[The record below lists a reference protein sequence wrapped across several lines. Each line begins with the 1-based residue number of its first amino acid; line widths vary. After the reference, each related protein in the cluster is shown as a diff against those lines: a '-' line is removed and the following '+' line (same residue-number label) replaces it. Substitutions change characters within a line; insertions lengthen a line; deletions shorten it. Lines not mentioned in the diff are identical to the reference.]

1 MRKTTLLKRFLLQK
15 RALPCPGVYD
25 ALSARMAER
34 CGFQACQI
42 SGFGI
47 SASSLGMTD
56 ASFTSLEEVV
66 RITSNIVR
74 AVNIPVMTDADT
86 GYGNAVNVWWT
97 TKRLEETGA
106 AGMNLEDQCLP
117 KRCGHMAGK
126 RIISLEEMVGKIKAA
141 VDAKADPDFV
151 INARTDAVSVF
162 GIDEAIRRGNAYLEA
177 GADMVFVESP
187 GSEEEIKRAI
197 REIRGPVSIN
207 MLEGGCTP
215 RLTFEELRELGA
227 ARVSCPMFTSLIAA
241 YALEQGLSYLKEY
254 GTSVG
259 FPNLMSFEEF
269 KEFTDTPLVRAM
281 EQKYI
286 VDEMNPEDKAIVK

>member
-1 MRKTTLLKRFLLQK
+1 MKKTTQLKQLLLSRD
-15 RALPCPGVYD
+15 ALPCPGVYD
-25 ALSARMAER
+25 ALSARMVET

-74 AVNIPVMTDADT
+74 AVSIPVMTDADT

-117 KRCGHMAGK
+117 KRCGHMEGK
-126 RIISLEEMVGKIKAA
+126 QLIALEEMVGKIKAA
-141 VDAKADPDFV
+141 VDAREDPDFV
-151 INARTDAVSVF
+151 INARTDAASVC
-162 GIDEAIRRGNAYLEA
+162 GIDEAIRRGNAYLDA

-187 GSEEEIKRAI
+187 ASVDEIKRAI
-197 REIRGPVSIN
+197 QEIHGPVSIN
-207 MLEGGCTP
+207 MLEGGRTP

-227 ARVSCPMFTSLIAA
+227 ARVSCPMLTSLISA
-241 YALEQGLSYLKEY
+241 YALKRGLTYLKEH

-259 FPNLMSFEEF
+259 FEELMPFETF
-269 KEFTDTPLVRAM
+269 KEFTDTSLVRAM
-281 EQKYI
+281 EKKYI
-286 VDEMNPEDKAIVK
+286 EEALRLLD

>member
-1 MRKTTLLKRFLLQK
+1 MTKTTQLKQLLLSRS
-15 RALPCPGVYD
+15 ALPCPGVYD
-25 ALSARMAER
+25 ALSARMAEA

-117 KRCGHMAGK
+117 KRCGHMEGK
-126 RIISLEEMVGKIKAA
+126 QLITLEEMVGKIKAA
-141 VDAKADPDFV
+141 ADAKQDPDFV
-151 INARTDAVSVF
+151 INARTDAAFVY
-162 GIDEAIRRGNAYLEA
+162 GIDEAIRRGNAYLDA

-187 GSEEEIKRAI
+187 ASVDEIKKAI
-197 REIRGPVSIN
+197 REIHGPVSIN
-207 MLEGGCTP
+207 MLEGGRTP
-215 RLTFEELRELGA
+215 QLTFEELKKLGA
-227 ARVSCPMFTSLIAA
+227 ARVSCPMLTSLAAA
-241 YALEQGLSYLKEY
+241 YALRQCLSYLKEH
-254 GTSVG
+254 GSSAG
-259 FPNLMSFEEF
+259 FSEFMPFAEF
-269 KEFTDTPLVRAM
+269 KDFTDTPLVRAM
-281 EQKYI
+281 EKKYI
-286 VDEMNPEDKAIVK
+286 EDEMKPVF

>member
-1 MRKTTLLKRFLLQK
+1 MNKTSQLKRLLQQ
-15 RALPCPGVYD
+15 RSALPCPGVYD
-25 ALSARMAER
+25 ALSARMVEA

-56 ASFTSLEEVV
+56 ASFTCLEEVV

-74 AVNIPVMTDADT
+74 AVHIPVMTDADT

-126 RIISLEEMVGKIKAA
+126 QLISLEEMAGKIKAA
-141 VDAKADPDFV
+141 VDARTDPDFV
-151 INARTDAVSVF
+151 INARTDAAAVY

-187 GSEEEIKRAI
+187 ASVEEIKKAI
-197 REIRGPVSIN
+197 REINGPVSIN
-207 MLEGGCTP
+207 MLEGGRTP

-227 ARVSCPMFTSLIAA
+227 ARVSCPMLTSLTTA
-241 YALEQGLSYLKEY
+241 YALKQSLTYLKEH

-259 FPNLMSFEEF
+259 FDAHMSFEDF
-269 KEFTDTPLVRAM
+269 KIFTDTPLVRTM

-286 VDEMNPEDKAIVK
+286 VDELAKAQQE

>member
-1 MRKTTLLKRFLLQK
+1 MVRKTTRLKQLLQQR

-25 ALSARMAER
+25 ALSARMVEA
-34 CGFQACQI
+34 CGFPACQI

-47 SASSLGMTD
+47 SASSIGMTD

-74 AVNIPVMTDADT
+74 AVHIPVMTDADT

-106 AGMNLEDQCLP
+106 AGMNLEDQCFP
-117 KRCGHMAGK
+117 KRCGHMEGK
-126 RIISLEEMVGKIKAA
+126 QLISLTEMTGKIKAA
-141 VDAKADPDFV
+141 VDARTDPDFV
-151 INARTDAVSVF
+151 INARTDAAAVC
-162 GIDEAIRRGNAYLEA
+162 GIDEAIRRGNAYLDA

-187 GSEEEIKRAI
+187 GSLEEVQRAI

-207 MLEGGCTP
+207 MLEGGRTP

-227 ARVSCPMFTSLIAA
+227 ARVSCPMFTSLAVA
-241 YALEQGLSYLKEY
+241 HALQKSLTYLMEN

-259 FPNLMSFEEF
+259 FDEYMSFEDF
-269 KEFTDTPLVRAM
+269 KAFTDTPLVRAM
-281 EQKYI
+281 ERKYM
-286 VDEMNPEDKAIVK
+286 VEESVEVT

>member
-1 MRKTTLLKRFLLQK
+1 MKKTTQLKQLLLSRD
-15 RALPCPGVYD
+15 ALPCPGVYD
-25 ALSARMAER
+25 ALSARVVEA

-74 AVNIPVMTDADT
+74 AVSIPVMTDADT

-117 KRCGHMAGK
+117 KRCGHMEGK
-126 RIISLEEMVGKIKAA
+126 QLIALEEMVGKIKAA
-141 VDAKADPDFV
+141 VDVREDPDFV
-151 INARTDAVSVF
+151 INARTDAASVC
-162 GIDEAIRRGNAYLEA
+162 GIDEAIRRGNAYLDA

-187 GSEEEIKRAI
+187 ASVDEIKRAI
-197 REIRGPVSIN
+197 QEIHGPVSIN
-207 MLEGGCTP
+207 MLEGGRTP

-227 ARVSCPMFTSLIAA
+227 ARVSCPMLTSLISA
-241 YALEQGLSYLKEY
+241 YALKRGLTYLKEH

-259 FPNLMSFEEF
+259 FEELMPFETF
-269 KEFTDTPLVRAM
+269 KEFTDTSLVRAM
-281 EQKYI
+281 EKKYI
-286 VDEMNPEDKAIVK
+286 EEALRLLD

>member
-1 MRKTTLLKRFLLQK
+1 MKKTTQLKQLLLSRD
-15 RALPCPGVYD
+15 ALPCPGVYD
-25 ALSARMAER
+25 ALSARVVEA

-74 AVNIPVMTDADT
+74 AVSIPVMTDADT

-117 KRCGHMAGK
+117 KRCGHMEGK
-126 RIISLEEMVGKIKAA
+126 QLIALEEMVGKIKAA
-141 VDAKADPDFV
+141 VDAREDPDFV
-151 INARTDAVSVF
+151 INARTDAASVC
-162 GIDEAIRRGNAYLEA
+162 GIDEAIRRGNAYLDA

-187 GSEEEIKRAI
+187 ASVDEIKKAI
-197 REIRGPVSIN
+197 QEIHGPVSIN
-207 MLEGGCTP
+207 MLEGGRTP

-227 ARVSCPMFTSLIAA
+227 ARVSCPMLTSLISA
-241 YALEQGLSYLKEY
+241 YALKRGLTYLKEH

-259 FPNLMSFEEF
+259 FEELMPFETF
-269 KEFTDTPLVRAM
+269 KEFTDTSLVRAM
-281 EQKYI
+281 EKKYI
-286 VDEMNPEDKAIVK
+286 EEALRLLD

>member
-1 MRKTTLLKRFLLQK
+1 MKKTTQLKQMLFSRS
-15 RALPCPGVYD
+15 ALPCPGVYD
-25 ALSARMAER
+25 ALSARMVEA
-34 CGFQACQI
+34 CGFQACQV
-42 SGFGI
+42 SGYGI

-56 ASFTSLEEVV
+56 ASFTCLEEVV

-126 RIISLEEMVGKIKAA
+126 QLITMEEMVGKIKAA
-141 VDAKADPDFV
+141 VDARHDPDFV
-151 INARTDAVSVF
+151 INARTDAAFVY

-177 GADMVFVESP
+177 GADMIFVESP
-187 GSEEEIKRAI
+187 ASVDEIKKAI
-197 REIRGPVSIN
+197 HEIHGPVSIN
-207 MLEGGCTP
+207 MLEGGRTP
-215 RLTFEELRELGA
+215 RLTFQELRELGA
-227 ARVSCPMFTSLIAA
+227 ARVSCPMLTSLTAA
-241 YALEQGLSYLKEY
+241 YALQRSLTYLKEH

-259 FPNLMSFEEF
+259 FEEFMSFDDF
-269 KEFTDTPLVRAM
+269 KEFTDTSLVRAM
-281 EQKYI
+281 EKKYI
-286 VDEMNPEDKAIVK
+286 EDEINRTL

>member
-1 MRKTTLLKRFLLQK
+1 MKKTTQLKQLLLSRD
-15 RALPCPGVYD
+15 ALPCPGVYD
-25 ALSARMAER
+25 ALSARVVEA

-74 AVNIPVMTDADT
+74 AVSIPVMTDADT

-117 KRCGHMAGK
+117 KRCGHMEGK
-126 RIISLEEMVGKIKAA
+126 QLIALEEMVGKIKAA
-141 VDAKADPDFV
+141 VDVREDPDFV
-151 INARTDAVSVF
+151 INARTDAASVC
-162 GIDEAIRRGNAYLEA
+162 GIDEAIRRGNAYLDA

-187 GSEEEIKRAI
+187 ASVDEIKKAI
-197 REIRGPVSIN
+197 QEIHGPVSIN
-207 MLEGGCTP
+207 MLEGGRTP

-227 ARVSCPMFTSLIAA
+227 ARVSCPMLTSLISA
-241 YALEQGLSYLKEY
+241 YALKRGLTYLKEH

-259 FPNLMSFEEF
+259 FEELMPFETF
-269 KEFTDTPLVRAM
+269 KEFTDTSLVRAM
-281 EQKYI
+281 EKKYI
-286 VDEMNPEDKAIVK
+286 EEALRLLD